1 MAKKNTPDSE
11 SLEVRTLKGA
21 VASLKKKL
29 RGLETNESL
38 IVEAVMEAY
47 EDGLPKLTLP
57 KKPAMSR
64 KKSEEIAVLHLA
76 DLHFGK
82 ITDTYDSSI
91 AESRLQ
97 QLIAKVRNITNIRR
111 NGAKIDEIRVYL
123 GGDMIEGEQIFAH
136 QAHLIDQSLFEQ
148 AVKTA
153 PAALS
158 RAILALMEEF
168 PKVVVRSCPG
178 NHGRNGPK
186 KTSSHPKTNWDNVC
200 YEITK
205 LMLEGPDGARPGMEN
220 RLDFDISETFYFVDH
235 IWDWGNLCIHGDQ
248 IRGHSG
254 LPWLGVQKKT
264 FGWIDTIPE
273 VFDNLYFGHF
283 HTYASAVINH
293 RTFYA
298 NGTIE
303 SDNEFAQ
310 ELLASGGYPCQRLQF
325 FNEEHGCISD
335 NQVFISDEY
344 SQRVPVGV
352 QEMQKYK
359 RVQKRK

>member
-1 MAKKNTPDSE
+1 MAKQKSSDSD
-11 SLEVRTLKGA
+11 SLEVRTLKST
-21 VASLKKKL
+21 VQSLKKKM
-29 RGLETNESL
+29 RKLETNESL
-38 IVEAVMEAY
+38 IIESVVEAF

-57 KKPAMSR
+57 KKPSKGR
-64 KKSEEIAVLHLA
+64 KASEEVAVLHLA

-82 ITDTYDSSI
+82 ITDTYDSAI

-97 QLIAKVRNITNIRR
+97 QLIEKVRVITNIRR

-168 PKVVVRSCPG
+168 PKVVVRTCPG
-178 NHGRNGPK
+178 NNGRNGPK
-186 KTSSHPKTNWDNVC
+186 KTNSHPKTNWDNVC
-200 YEITK
+200 YEIAK
-205 LMLEGPDGARPGMEN
+205 LMLEGADGERAGVKD

-235 IWDWGNLCIHGDQ
+235 VWNWGNLCLHGDQ

-298 NGTIE
+298 NGTLE

-325 FNEEHGCISD
+325 FNEAHGCISD
-335 NQVFISDEY
+335 NQIYISDEY

-352 QEMQKYK
+352 QEMEKFK
-359 RVQKRK
+359 NIKRKK

>member
-1 MAKKNTPDSE
+1 MAKKNIQDTD
-11 SLEVRTLKGA
+11 SLEVRTLKGTI
-21 VASLKKKL
+21 ASLKKKM

-57 KKPAMSR
+57 KKPAKSR
-64 KKSEEIAVLHLA
+64 KVSEEVAVLHLA

-97 QLIAKVRNITNIRR
+97 QLVEKVRNITNIRR

-168 PKVVVRSCPG
+168 PKVVVRTCPG

-205 LMLEGPDGARPGMEN
+205 LMLEGPDGDRAGMAD

-235 IWDWGNLCIHGDQ
+235 VWNWGNLCIHGDQ

-298 NGTIE
+298 NGTLE

-325 FNEEHGCISD
+325 FNQEHGCISD

-344 SQRVPVGV
+344 SQRLPVGV
-352 QEMQKYK
+352 QELKKYK
-359 RVQKRK
+359 NIGKS